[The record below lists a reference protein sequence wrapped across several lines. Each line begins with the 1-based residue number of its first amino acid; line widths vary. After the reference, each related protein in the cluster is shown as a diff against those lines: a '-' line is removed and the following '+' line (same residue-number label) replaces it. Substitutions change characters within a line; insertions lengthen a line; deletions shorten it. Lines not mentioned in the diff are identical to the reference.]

1 MLRVAETPVSP
12 VYPGTPD
19 KAAFKLSVAV
29 TVKVEVP
36 VAEGVPDITPP
47 ELRVSPVGRLPE
59 VRAQLTIGGL
69 LVVAAR
75 VVL

>member
-1 MLRVAETPVSP
+1 

-19 KAAFKLSVAV
+19 KAAFRLSVAV

-47 ELRVSPVGRLPE
+47 ELRVNPDGRLPE